1 MEYLNKQ
8 VFEMIYTLPDEDA
21 FLFLQ
26 SISSGLY
33 ADESDIGNFKLNKS
47 NTLDKVRNKI
57 RQLGTDNIKDLS
69 KEITKILKGNISNS
83 EKQDVIEI
91 EKVAAKAKV
100 EINEIAI
107 QNVNAIER
115 SKWLSSLEIEAIM
128 RAEDPAYPTPNLNEM
143 KEKTKWQYFHLAC
156 AKMRVLKALKVEH

>member
-33 ADESDIGNFKLNKS
+33 GGESDIGNFKLNKS
-47 NTLDKVRNKI
+47 NTLDKVRTKI
-57 RQLGTDNIKDLS
+57 KEFGTDNIKDLS
-69 KEITKILKGNISNS
+69 KEITKILKDNISNS
-83 EKQDVIEI
+83 EKQEGIEV
-91 EKVAAKAKV
+91 ERVAAKAKV
-100 EINEIAI
+100 EINEIAV
-107 QNVNAIER
+107 QKVNAIEQ
-115 SKWLSSLEIEAIM
+115 SKWLTPIEIEAIM
-128 RAEDPAYPTPNLNEM
+128 RAEDPAYPTPNLNDM

-156 AKMRVLKALKVEH
+156 AKMRVLKALKVEI

>member
-33 ADESDIGNFKLNKS
+33 AAESDIGNFKLNKS
-47 NTLDKVRNKI
+47 NTLDKVRTKI
-57 RQLGTDNIKDLS
+57 KELGTDNIKELS

-83 EKQDVIEI
+83 EKQDSIEI
-91 EKVAAKAKV
+91 EKVAANPKV
-100 EINEIAI
+100 EENEIA
-107 QNVNAIER
+107 VKKVSAIEQ

-128 RAEDPAYPTPNLNEM
+128 RAEDPAYPTPNLNDM

-156 AKMRVLKALKVEH
+156 AKMRLLNALKVEI